1 MIKTIHIQ
9 KSTIDNSV
17 NFIDETPDVGFFES
31 RYVRRG
37 DDYFIVYLS
46 VQSGCDL
53 GCRMCHLTSTKQTDY
68 INNSIDSLLSQAK
81 DVLEYYQ
88 TLVDDGIEKP
98 AKYMHF
104 NFMARGEVL
113 NSPIFQ
119 ESESAYTALKE
130 LRNLA
135 ESYQLNA
142 RFLLSTIMPKSA
154 ENIDLINTFNIIQPY
169 FYYSLYSLEP
179 GFRKKW
185 LHNAMDPYE
194 SLNRLKEWSAFS
206 EHSPKIHFALI
217 KGEND
222 DYETISNICDY
233 LEEINFKPDFNF
245 VRYNPFSERYG
256 EEPEERHIQQIA
268 TLIRNRLG
276 VNVKV
281 IPRVGSDVKASC
293 GMFIKK

>member
-1 MIKTIHIQ
+1 MNTNIRIEP
-9 KSTIDNSV
+9 STIDNSV
-17 NFIDETPDVGFFES
+17 NFIDNSPHQGFFES

-53 GCRMCHLTSTKQTDY
+53 GCRMCHLTATKQTRY
-68 INNSIDSLLSQAK
+68 EENTIDNLVFEAK
-81 DVLEYYQ
+81 
-88 TLVDDGIEKP
+88 LVFEHYSNLVKSGVENP
-98 AKYMHF
+98 ARYMHF

-113 NSPIFQ
+113 NSPLFQ
-119 ESESAYTALKE
+119 NKETAYE
-130 LRNLA
+130 LLSRLRSLA

-154 ENIDLINTFNIIQPY
+154 ENIDLEETFNVIQPY
-169 FYYSLYSLEP
+169 FYYSLYSLDER
-179 GFRKKW
+179 FRRKW
-185 LHNAMDPYE
+185 LRHAMDPFE
-194 SLNRLKEWSAFS
+194 ALNRLKHWSTFS
-206 EHSPKIHFALI
+206 EHKPKIHFSFI

-222 DYETISNICDY
+222 DYNTIDTICEY
-233 LEEINFKPDFNF
+233 LEKIDFKPDFNI
-245 VRYNPFSERYG
+245 VRYNAYSEKYG

-268 TLIRNRLG
+268 QLIRNRLG

-293 GMFIKK
+293 GMFISK